1 MGHNTYFVVG
11 KEQNVERLSDK
22 DAISV
27 KKCLVEISKAY
38 SIKLREFS

>member
-11 KEQNVERLSDK
+11 KEQDGEKLSDK